1 MYYVYMLLCSDDS
14 LYTGIT
20 PNLQRRMRQHTGQLK
35 GGARYTALRPPK
47 EIAAVWTAADRST
60 ASKAEYAIKHL
71 TAEKKRQ
78 LSAQPELLNEI
89 LAKEEPL
96 DVSCYAHPTLQEL
109 LNP

>member
-20 PNLQRRMRQHTGQLK
+20 PNLQRRMRQHMGLLK

-47 EIAAVWTAADRST
+47 EIAAVWTAADRSA

-71 TAEKKRQ
+71 PPEKKRQ
-78 LSAQPELLNEI
+78 LIADPHSLNLL
-89 LAKEEPL
+89 LAKLEPL
-96 DVSCYAHPTLQEL
+96 PLEIYDHPALSEL
-109 LNP
+109 IK